1 MKYGKLIEKIIS
13 RRSNQNNAQIAV
25 ALVAGLAAGAVI
37 SILLAPDKGS
47 ATRRG
52 LANRT
57 RNIGGSLRDSY
68 TSLKNRILGSEQEQ
82 DEAVAPEVP
91 HFTHQVVKKRKSDI
105 KDLISEAHQK
115 ETTASEN

>member
-1 MKYGKLIEKIIS
+1 MNYGKLIDKILS

-68 TSLKNRILGSEQEQ
+68 TSLKNRIVGREEEEI
-82 DEAVAPEVP
+82 EAVAPEVP
-91 HFTHQVVKKRKSDI
+91 HFTHHVVKKRKSDI
-105 KDLISEAHQK
+105 KDLISEAHHHD
-115 ETTASEN
+115 SSIGEN